1 MPGSGKTLSQPENG
15 WLAVI
20 RLARSPV
27 EDAVAG
33 VDQRMADAATDVAL
47 ASAGRTEDQNRGAAV
62 EPGVATGQG
71 HDVGLGEHGH
81 LGELEAGER
90 LGTIATEPLAPLIR
104 RMWGATLIESAHPR
118 GAGKPKTEC
127 FFMGPGYSHRRL
139 GYSVGRPVSGTAV
152 TTLTLLQP
160 KGHRR
165 YRSRRCWLQTLR
177 PASVAKGR

>member
-90 LGTIATEPLAPLIR
+90 LGRIELRLDAVPFDAPLGSLSHLVLEEAAQEARSRPAFLVGALGELGPEPADR
-104 RMWGATLIESAHPR
+104 RHAQLAQHQGVATRIDGA
-118 GAGKPKTEC
+118 
-127 FFMGPGYSHRRL
+127 RR
-139 GYSVGRPVSGTAV
+139 VHAV
-152 TTLTLLQP
+152 TSNSSSCSL
-160 KGHRR
+160 G
-165 YRSRRCWLQTLR
+165 SS
-177 PASVAKGR
+177 AS

>member
-47 ASAGRTEDQNRGAAV
+47 ASATRTEDQNRGAAV

-81 LGELEAGER
+81 LGDLVLEEAAQE
-90 LGTIATEPLAPLIR
+90 A
-104 RMWGATLIESAHPR
+104 
-118 GAGKPKTEC
+118 
-127 FFMGPGYSHRRL
+127 
-139 GYSVGRPVSGTAV
+139 
-152 TTLTLLQP
+152 
-160 KGHRR
+160 
-165 YRSRRCWLQTLR
+165 RSRQ
-177 PASVAKGR
+177 AVFDGAAVAKLELREAVMA